1 MIRLKFRLIILL
13 IFLALTLIA
22 GLIYFTN
29 KNKSNLY
36 TAFAQTNNNEVIS
49 VNMSEFPQV
58 PWGDD
63 NSITVHVSETFST
76 AVHGTLASINHLRNV
91 EKANET
97 TLLKDYICDS
107 TSCIATLK
115 KGVLFHNGRE
125 VTAYD
130 IEFSFLRQSLIKK
143 FDFASS
149 ILNDLI
155 DIENTPNNKIKYTI
169 VNGIRYPSGII
180 KGIEVKN
187 RYEIVFNL
195 KRENNFFFQKA
206 SEGRIP
212 IVPIEEFDD
221 KYIHWKNFPVGFGK
235 YKVIA
240 ADYKNYIFTLGRVNS
255 EEKIPKYINLLF
267 SEEDIGDVKMSLEGP
282 KRGFSPYD
290 KKIIFPNISSN
301 MGFIFNYQ
309 SELGNNPNFR
319 KALSL
324 ALDREKIAHLSLH
337 GEMTPEDQMLPNFGW
352 HKEYRA
358 KIDIQKQNVAE
369 AKKLL
374 ERVPHHLWKNKII
387 AIPTF
392 WANINSLDYILEVK
406 RQLSKIGLNV
416 EFLETDPNYTEFRE
430 NDPNAI
436 FWSGFAF
443 ASDDPNRNFAF
454 FYKSPI
460 YVREYPNDRKFDEL
474 FLASTQYMSNGP
486 LYTQKLSEYF
496 TKNNIMVIVANTRM
510 VVSYDTRK
518 IASLGL
524 QPNGSKLLLWEIK
537 AHD

>member
-1 MIRLKFRLIILL
+1 MIKMKYHLKIPL
-13 IFLALTLIA
+13 IFFALTLFA
-22 GLIYFTN
+22 GLIYFIGN
-29 KNKSNLY
+29 NKSKLY
-36 TAFAQTNNNEVIS
+36 ADFIQINNNEVIT
-49 VNMSEFPQV
+49 VNMSEFPQI

-76 AVHGTLASINHLRNV
+76 AVHGSLANINHLRNV
-91 EKANET
+91 EKADET
-97 TLLKDYICDS
+97 TLLKDYICES
-107 TSCIATLK
+107 ANCIATLK
-115 KGVLFHNGRE
+115 KGIRFHNGRE

-130 IEFSFLRQSLIKK
+130 IEFSFLRQPLIKK

-155 DIENTPNNKIKYTI
+155 DIENTANNKINYIT

-180 KGIEVKN
+180 KGINVKDIYN
-187 RYEIVFNL
+187 IVFHF

-221 KYIHWKNFPVGFGK
+221 QYIHWKKYPVGFGK
-235 YKVIA
+235 YRVIS
-240 ADYKNYIFTLGRVNS
+240 ADYKNFKFTLERVRAVKN
-255 EEKIPKYINLLF
+255 IPKYIMLIF
-267 SEEDIGDVKMSLEGP
+267 SVEDIGDVKMSLEGP
-282 KRGFSPYD
+282 KRGLSPYD

-309 SELGNNPNFR
+309 SELGSNPNFR

-324 ALDREKIAHLSLH
+324 ALDREKIARLSLH

-352 HKEYRA
+352 YKEYRA
-358 KIDIQKQNVAE
+358 KIEIQKQNITE
-369 AKKLL
+369 AKKFL
-374 ERVPHHLWKNKII
+374 ESVPHHLWKNKKI

-392 WANINSLDYILEVK
+392 WANINSLDYIREVK
-406 RQLSKIGLNV
+406 AQLSKIGLEV